1 MMRDAF
7 QTRILAVALAVA
19 TLGVCVLAGFNLS
32 QELGTEFP
40 TDGVTWVE
48 AQGWLRA
55 DRVPADSPG
64 SRAGIRTGDI
74 LEAINGESTP
84 RVASQVRAM
93 YSNGIWEHAASYTI
107 YRSLPEMRGPGAQEM
122 ESSARFPV
130 QVYLEPADRST
141 AQGSRLIALVY
152 LFIGLYVLLR
162 RWTAPKS
169 LHFYVFCLV
178 SFVLYAFRS
187 TGEPGIFDRAIYWGN
202 LVATMLQPAL
212 FLHLAVS
219 FSGAGGADEG
229 AAANVRKGLGR
240 RLLPALLYVPG
251 AYLAG
256 LQVWA
261 IERWSATGVL
271 SHRLDQFSV
280 VYMAAYYV
288 AAAMIFYRRY
298 QRAGSPLERQQL
310 KWLTRGTM
318 LAVGP
323 FTVYAILFL
332 CGVAVPTLLAK
343 VVLLFLALLPLT
355 FSWAIVRYRLM
366 DVDLIFK
373 RGVTYTLA
381 TAALVGFYFLAVG
394 VTSEMVHA
402 RFPSFGYMGPIVA
415 ILVVGLSFDPLKRM
429 IQAWVDRVFDQKSF
443 DYRET
448 LIDFGRSLNSQTDL
462 RALVDSIVE
471 RLPETLLVTRVAVF
485 LAAEKDADSG
495 GGGADGEG
503 NGNARQNGSANENGA
518 AKPRGHFELAASHGL
533 ANLDVEEMRG
543 LDVRFLDFDRW
554 DADDHIFLENPQQV
568 LRLPDEQQR
577 SAGLLDLNYY
587 LPCRVANR
595 EGGGT
600 RTVAVLGLG
609 RTDAGDFLSS
619 EDMEVL
625 GSLAGYIGIA
635 IQNAQLYRRLEQKI
649 GEFERLKEFHENIV
663 ESIHIGVFAVDLND
677 RIESWNAQMEA
688 MYARSRGEALGQPL
702 GAIFP
707 PEFMAHF
714 DSVRGEQGTHTF
726 YKIRL
731 LLPAGETRV
740 ANIAIAPLLT
750 RDFAVVG
757 RIVLVDDIT
766 DRMELEAQ
774 LTQAEKLSSIGLLA
788 AGVAHE
794 VNTPLA
800 VISSYTQ
807 MLAKQMRPMMEQDKR
822 LAPVLEKIT
831 QQTFRASEIV
841 NGLLNFSRTGG
852 SEFGTIDLNRLLLD
866 TLTLVEHQFKTAQI
880 RVETELDQDLP
891 RIQGNEG
898 KLQQVVLNLLLNAR
912 DAMHGSANGRI
923 RIATQQRAGRV
934 TVVVQDF
941 GDGIEP
947 EHLHRIFDPFFTT
960 KAEPGK
966 GQHKGTGLG
975 LAVSYGI
982 MQEHG
987 GKMQVESTVGVGTTF
1002 RLEFPVTAAAGAGRS
1017 VAGPPAEVPAAA
1029 AESTATAPV
1038 EGTDAETGEPRSMV
1052 HV

>member
-19 TLGVCVLAGFNLS
+19 TLGVCVLAWFNLW
-32 QELGTEFP
+32 QELGVEFP

-48 AQGWLRA
+48 AQGGLRA

-64 SRAGIRTGDI
+64 SRAGIHVGDV
-74 LEAINGESTP
+74 LEAVNGEATP
-84 RVASQVRAM
+84 RLASQVRAM
-93 YSNGIWEHAASYTI
+93 YSNGIWEHAASYSI
-107 YRSLPEMRGPGAQEM
+107 YRPLPGGQEQ
-122 ESSARFPV
+122 ERAARFPV

-152 LFIGLYVLLR
+152 LLIGLYVLLR

-169 LHFYVFCLV
+169 THFYVFCLV

-187 TGEPGIFDRAIYWGN
+187 TGEPGLFDQVIYWGN
-202 LVATMLQPAL
+202 LIANMLQPAL

-219 FSGAGGADEG
+219 FSDAAGTDEDV
-229 AAANVRKGLGR
+229 AAKARKRLGR

-251 AYLAG
+251 AFLAG

-271 SHRLDQFSV
+271 SHRLDQIGV
-280 VYMAAYYV
+280 GYMAGYYV
-288 AAAMIFYRRY
+288 VAAVVFYRRY
-298 QRAGSPLERQQL
+298 LRAGSPLERQQL

-323 FTVYAILFL
+323 FTLYAILFL
-332 CGVAVPTLLAK
+332 CGVTVPTLLAK

-394 VTSEMVHA
+394 ITSEMVHA

-485 LAAEKDADSG
+485 LAKEGDADSG
-495 GGGADGEG
+495 GAGAGVDGH
-503 NGNARQNGSANENGA
+503 AKQNGEAKENGD
-518 AKPRGHFELAASHGL
+518 AKPGGHFELAASHGL
-533 ANLDVEEMRG
+533 ANLQAEELRT
-543 LDVRFLDFDRW
+543 LDVRFLDFDRKGS
-554 DADDHIFLENPQQV
+554 DDHIFLENPQQV

-600 RTVAVLGLG
+600 RTVAILGLG
-609 RTDAGDFLSS
+609 RTDTGDFLSS

-677 RIESWNAQMEA
+677 RIESWNTQMEA

-731 LLPAGETRV
+731 LLPTGETRV

-750 RDFAVVG
+750 REFAVVG

-807 MLAKQMRPMMEQDKR
+807 LLAKQMLPMMEQDKR

-852 SEFGTIDLNRLLLD
+852 SEFSAIDLNRLLLD
-866 TLTLVEHQFKTAQI
+866 TLTLVDHQFKTAQI
-880 RVETELDQDLP
+880 RVETDLERELP

-912 DAMHGSANGRI
+912 DAMHGAPDGRI
-923 RIATQQRAGRV
+923 RIATRQTAGRV
-934 TVVVQDF
+934 TAVVQDF
-941 GDGIEP
+941 GGGIEP
-947 EHLHRIFDPFFTT
+947 EHLRRIFDPFFTT
-960 KAEPGK
+960 KAKPRK

-987 GKMQVESTVGVGTTF
+987 GKMQVESEVGVGTTF
-1002 RLEFPVTAAAGAGRS
+1002 RLEFP
-1017 VAGPPAEVPAAA
+1017 AAA
-1029 AESTATAPV
+1029 ADSASRMGAGLSTAENPDAADV
-1038 EGTDAETGEPRSMV
+1038 ESKDENPREPRSAV

>member
-1 MMRDAF
+1 M
-7 QTRILAVALAVA
+7 
-19 TLGVCVLAGFNLS
+19 
-32 QELGTEFP
+32 
-40 TDGVTWVE
+40 
-48 AQGWLRA
+48 
-55 DRVPADSPG
+55 
-64 SRAGIRTGDI
+64 
-74 LEAINGESTP
+74 
-84 RVASQVRAM
+84 
-93 YSNGIWEHAASYTI
+93 
-107 YRSLPEMRGPGAQEM
+107 
-122 ESSARFPV
+122 
-130 QVYLEPADRST
+130 
-141 AQGSRLIALVY
+141 
-152 LFIGLYVLLR
+152 
-162 RWTAPKS
+162 
-169 LHFYVFCLV
+169 
-178 SFVLYAFRS
+178 
-187 TGEPGIFDRAIYWGN
+187 
-202 LVATMLQPAL
+202 
-212 FLHLAVS
+212 
-219 FSGAGGADEG
+219 
-229 AAANVRKGLGR
+229 
-240 RLLPALLYVPG
+240 
-251 AYLAG
+251 
-256 LQVWA
+256 
-261 IERWSATGVL
+261 
-271 SHRLDQFSV
+271 
-280 VYMAAYYV
+280 
-288 AAAMIFYRRY
+288 
-298 QRAGSPLERQQL
+298 
-310 KWLTRGTM
+310 
-318 LAVGP
+318 
-323 FTVYAILFL
+323 
-332 CGVAVPTLLAK
+332 
-343 VVLLFLALLPLT
+343 
-355 FSWAIVRYRLM
+355 
-366 DVDLIFK
+366 
-373 RGVTYTLA
+373 
-381 TAALVGFYFLAVG
+381 
-394 VTSEMVHA
+394 
-402 RFPSFGYMGPIVA
+402 
-415 ILVVGLSFDPLKRM
+415 
-429 IQAWVDRVFDQKSF
+429 
-443 DYRET
+443 
-448 LIDFGRSLNSQTDL
+448 
-462 RALVDSIVE
+462 
-471 RLPETLLVTRVAVF
+471 
-485 LAAEKDADSG
+485 
-495 GGGADGEG
+495 
-503 NGNARQNGSANENGA
+503 
-518 AKPRGHFELAASHGL
+518 AASHGL

-688 MYARSRGEALGQPL
+688 MYARSRGEALGQGL

-726 YKIRL
+726 YKVRL

-807 MLAKQMRPMMEQDKR
+807 MLAKQMLPMMDQDKR

-852 SEFGTIDLNRLLLD
+852 SEFGPVDLNRLLLD
-866 TLTLVEHQFKTAQI
+866 TLTLVAHQFKTAQI
-880 RVETELDQDLP
+880 RVETELEQELP
-891 RIQGNEG
+891 LIQGNEG

-912 DAMHGSANGRI
+912 DAMHGFANGRI

-941 GDGIEP
+941 GGGIEP

-1017 VAGPPAEVPAAA
+1017 VAGPSAEVPAAA
-1029 AESTATAPV
+1029 AKGTATAPV
-1038 EGTDAETGEPRSMV
+1038 EGTDAESGEPRSMV